1 MLGFIVSVG
10 LSTYFSNFFAGVLL
24 FLATFLIAIMVMPIS
39 GGLEAPGSEDYDKV
53 IFILS
58 LTAGANSG
66 AWMKRG
72 LVESFLS

>member
-1 MLGFIVSVG
+1 
-10 LSTYFSNFFAGVLL
+10 
-24 FLATFLIAIMVMPIS
+24 MPIS